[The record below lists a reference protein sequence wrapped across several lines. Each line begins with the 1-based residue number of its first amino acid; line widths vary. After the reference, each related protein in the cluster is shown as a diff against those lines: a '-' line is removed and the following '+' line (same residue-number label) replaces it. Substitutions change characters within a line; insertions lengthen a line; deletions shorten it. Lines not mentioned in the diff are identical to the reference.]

1 MKIIRHA
8 LLIGLIVLG
17 LSRAWGAE
25 TESSKKDLAQL
36 QGEWSMASGIRGGQ
50 ALPNEMLKNSRRV
63 CKADETTVVIGG
75 QLLMK
80 ARFTLDASKKPKT
93 IDYQITDGT
102 NAGKTQLGI
111 YELEGDT
118 VKFCFSAPGKERPTD
133 LSSKAGDGR
142 TVSVWNR
149 DKK

>member
-1 MKIIRHA
+1 MIRDA
-8 LLIGLIVLG
+8 LLMGWIVLG
-17 LSRAWGAE
+17 ISGAWGAE
-25 TESSKKDLAQL
+25 AESAKKDLAQL

-63 CKADETTVVIGG
+63 CKADETTVVVGG

-80 ARFTLDASKKPKT
+80 ARFTLDSSKKPKS
-93 IDYQITDGT
+93 IDYQITDGP

-111 YELEGDT
+111 YELDGDT
-118 VKFCFSAPGKERPTD
+118 VKFCFAAPGKDRPTD
-133 LSSKAGDGR
+133 FSSKAGDGG
-142 TVSVWNR
+142 TLSVWNR